1 MLKRIVEFLKRDIWR
16 IRISKVP
23 RKRFFLIKNIR
34 IALLALRGFNEDK
47 CSLRSSALTFY
58 TLLSIVPIFAM
69 AFGIAKGFGFEKMLE
84 QHILEKFPTQNDVI
98 VNIINFANSM
108 LQQTSGGAIAGI
120 GIAVLFW
127 AVIKLLTNI
136 EKSFNDIWG
145 LKKMRDFGRRMS
157 DYLSITLVCPV
168 FLMLASGLTVFIR
181 SQAIMLTEK
190 ISFLGAL
197 SPLVSILLELIPY
210 LVMWAIFTF
219 IYVFMPNTKV
229 NLRSGIV
236 AGIFAGIMYQIV
248 QLIYFNFQV
257 GVARYNAIY
266 GSFAALPLFLV
277 WLQLSWRILLFGAEI
292 SFAHQN
298 VDTYEF
304 EPDCFDIKDSFRKLL
319 TLSVMNLLAKDFAK
333 GARPL
338 TASEIS
344 QKLEIPIRL
353 LRDILSELLEAK
365 IIAPVKTEEAKDL
378 AYHPGSDINIMTI
391 QYVLDRLDEKGSDNI
406 PVTQTEE
413 LSKIEASLKSF
424 GDLIAKSPQNILLKD
439 I

>member
-69 AFGIAKGFGFEKMLE
+69 AFGIAKGFGFEKILE
-84 QHILEKFPTQNDVI
+84 QHILEKFPTQNAVI